1 MLTSGSL
8 RKTYLEAKVIEIL
21 ERLFVKK
28 PKCISL
34 GGVIPARPPK
44 IKDSLMEKVHMF
56 LENNM
61 SKSITIRDLAQFAGI
76 NTSKLK
82 HDFKQAYGT
91 TIFKRLTSLRMNR
104 HIVYLLKMI

>member
-1 MLTSGSL
+1 
-8 RKTYLEAKVIEIL
+8 
-21 ERLFVKK
+21 
-28 PKCISL
+28 
-34 GGVIPARPPK
+34 
-44 IKDSLMEKVHMF
+44 MEKVHMF

-91 TIFKRLTSLRMNR
+91 TIFKRLTSLRMKR
-104 HIVYLLKMI
+104 AHRLLAENDLTVAYVSQTVGYKNPQHFTVAFKKYYGFLPRELNQSTIIDGS